1 MDNKI
6 KKDHKSKLVILEEI
20 KQAITRGERTISVEG
35 RLTRKQI
42 AFLKKKTGAEIKDV
56 TLFFQAPSR
65 LKRREYCECADF
77 ISRMEEA
84 ALSISP
90 FEPVFCLKEDG
101 GIGVELI
108 KYPTF
113 IVIYDKNF
121 LIRKEKLSLF
131 KRFKR
136 TKVTKPRQTG
146 HRQ

>member
-6 KKDHKSKLVILEEI
+6 KKAHDSELVVLEKI
-20 KQAITRGERTISVEG
+20 KQAIAQGQRTISVEG

-77 ISRMEEA
+77 LSRMEEA

-101 GIGVELI
+101 GIGVKLI
-108 KYPTF
+108 EYPIF
-113 IVIYDKNF
+113 IVIYDSNF
-121 LIRKEKLSLF
+121 LLRK
-131 KRFKR
+131 
-136 TKVTKPRQTG
+136 
-146 HRQ
+146 